1 MLNHK
6 VGDLVYGSMT
16 GLGMIIR
23 IDSGNNGGYPYVV
36 EWYDLVKSD
45 ITIPSYHDN
54 KEIEY
59 FKKYLELQ
67 Q

>member
-1 MLNHK
+1 MSNHK

-45 ITIPSYHDN
+45 ITIPSYHNDS
-54 KEIEY
+54 EIEY
-59 FKKYLELQ
+59 FKKCLAEQ
-67 Q
+67 

>member
-1 MLNHK
+1 
-6 VGDLVYGSMT
+6 MT

-45 ITIPSYHDN
+45 ITIPSYHNDS
-54 KEIEY
+54 EIEY
-59 FKKYLELQ
+59 FKKCLAEQ
-67 Q
+67 